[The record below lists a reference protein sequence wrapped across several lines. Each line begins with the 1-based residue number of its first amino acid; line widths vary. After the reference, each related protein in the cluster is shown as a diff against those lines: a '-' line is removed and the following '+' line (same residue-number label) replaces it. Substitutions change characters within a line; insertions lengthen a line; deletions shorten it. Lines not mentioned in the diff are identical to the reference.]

1 MFLEH
6 PRLKY
11 LIKYA
16 KKEGYYVISCDRKIV
31 PALNIV
37 MKAQLAQLTKIFEL
51 SKKLKIDGIVTY
63 VSDAASPT
71 VSYVSKK
78 LNLNGLPIKTVDTL
92 VNKDLFRKF
101 LKK

>member
-1 MFLEH
+1 M
-6 PRLKY
+6 
-11 LIKYA
+11 
-16 KKEGYYVISCDRKIV
+16 
-31 PALNIV
+31 
-37 MKAQLAQLTKIFEL
+37 

-101 LKK
+101 LKKIILIIQNLKPF